1 MDSYLLT
8 LKQVQTLGVS
18 VQTFSWQFDIVMMSD
33 HVVSDGH
40 DEQGINHLGHCW
52 AWVFSHREQKLY
64 SSHIRACN
72 SLRLLTNTT

>member
-8 LKQVQTLGVS
+8 LKKVQTLGVS

-40 DEQGINHLGHCW
+40 DEQGINHLGHC
-52 AWVFSHREQKLY
+52 
-64 SSHIRACN
+64 
-72 SLRLLTNTT
+72 